1 MEHDELAVKSGF
13 GTAGQTGRD
22 QASAAPAD
30 RLAAAV
36 APPSPIVPAKVSW
49 KDWCPGLDNDERTMR
64 QVLATLPAAPAEAI
78 PWIVRLFENP
88 EGWLRLHGAV
98 DLAHHDM
105 IHVLLGR
112 GLLGQDEAFVI
123 GFTMG
128 STKAVSWAEEWWF
141 KFAASNLYPV
151 PYRMPRKILAA
162 YELGLEAGRGMGVRN
177 IHRAVDDSMLDRPL
191 GDVRRT
197 LGIDPAVL
205 RRFYARERAILRG
218 TAASERLPEI
228 ASGS

>member
-1 MEHDELAVKSGF
+1 MAEERLTF
-13 GTAGQTGRD
+13 ETGR
-22 QASAAPAD
+22 SPAAQPTAN
-30 RLAAAV
+30 R
-36 APPSPIVPAKVSW
+36 IVPAAATPPPVSW

-64 QVLATLPAAPAEAI
+64 QVLATLPAAPPEAI

-98 DLAHHDM
+98 DLAHHDR

-141 KFAASNLYPV
+141 KFAASNLYPA

-162 YELGLEAGRGMGVRN
+162 YELGLEAGRGMGVRD

-191 GDVRRT
+191 GEVRRA
-197 LGIDPAVL
+197 LGIDPLLL

-218 TAASERLPEI
+218 TTASERLATTP
-228 ASGS
+228 

>member
-1 MEHDELAVKSGF
+1 MEHDEPAVKSGF
-13 GTAGQTGRD
+13 GSAVQTGRD
-22 QASAAPAD
+22 KASAVPAD

-36 APPSPIVPAKVSW
+36 APPSPIVPAQVSW
-49 KDWCPGLDNDERTMR
+49 KDWCPGLDNDELTMR
-64 QVLATLPAAPAEAI
+64 QVLATLPAAPPEAI

-105 IHVLLGR
+105 IHALLGR

-162 YELGLEAGRGMGVRN
+162 YDLGLEAGRRMGVRN
-177 IHRAVDDSMLDRPL
+177 IHRAVADSMLDLPL
-191 GDVRRT
+191 GELRRK
-197 LGIDPAVL
+197 LGIDAVL
-205 RRFYARERAILRG
+205 LRQFYARERAILRG
-218 TAASERLPEI
+218 TAASERLPGLGD
-228 ASGS
+228 GS